1 MAVKLKT
8 KLTVGLIFLFLV
20 ILVFGILGIA
30 NINLLSRDADLIL
43 KDNYESIIY
52 GNNMLKA
59 LENIHNRKDALDL
72 FEVNL
77 KKQEANITEPG
88 EKELTE
94 EIRKNF
100 EELKADP
107 SDPSNY
113 GEIRQSVEQVLDLN
127 SAAIYRKN
135 TFAQDSARNAKR
147 WLAIIFTVLTLVSF
161 TFIFNLPGIVSGP
174 IQSLSDGI
182 KEIANKNYSKRI
194 YLKQKDELGDLA
206 LAFNSMAEKLDLYE
220 HSNMAKMQFEKSRIE
235 TIINQMRDGIIGLDA
250 NKNILFLNV
259 VAQKLMG
266 LKESDAI
273 GKYAPDVAIRNDL
286 MRKLLQTDADKKD
299 LKIYLDDKE
308 GFFNKDILDVTNNR
322 EVIGQV
328 IVLRNITLFH
338 ELNEAKTNFIATVSH
353 ELKTP
358 ISSIKM
364 SMQLLG
370 DQRTGPLTPDQ
381 EQLVN
386 SIGDDA
392 DRLLKITSELINM
405 AQVETGNIQFNLQP
419 TPVDAIV
426 DGALDAVQIQAQQK
440 NIAIKTVIPT
450 DKPQIRVDKE
460 KTTWVLI
467 NLLTN
472 AIKYSFESSSVE
484 IVVHSATD
492 RVEILVKDHG
502 RGIDEKYI
510 TRVFDRYFKVPGSQ
524 ERSRTGLGLAISKE
538 FIEAQGGKIWV
549 NSRIGEGSEFGF
561 SFVANGQH
569 P

>member
-1 MAVKLKT
+1 MAAKLKT
-8 KLTVGLIFLFLV
+8 KLTAGLAFLFGV
-20 ILVFGILGIA
+20 ILLFGILGTYY
-30 NINLLSRDADLIL
+30 INLLSRNADLIL
-43 KDNYESIIY
+43 KNNYESIRY

-59 LENIHNRKDALDL
+59 LETMNDKKDAFIN
-72 FEVNL
+72 FEQNL
-77 KKQEANITEPG
+77 AKQEANITEPG
-88 EKELTE
+88 EKELTD
-94 EIRKNF
+94 EIRRNF
-100 EELKADP
+100 EELKANP
-107 SDPSNY
+107 KDPSNY
-113 GEIRQSVEQVLDLN
+113 TEIRQSVHEVLDLN
-127 SAAIYRKN
+127 ASAIFRKN
-135 TFAQDSARNAKR
+135 AAAQEMAANAKR
-147 WLAIIFTVLTLVSF
+147 WLAIIFTILTLISF

-182 KEIANKNYSKRI
+182 KEIANKNYNKRI

-206 LAFNSMAEKLDLYE
+206 LAFNSMAEKLDHYE
-220 HSNMAKMQFEKSRIE
+220 HSNIAKMQFEKSRIE

-250 NKNILFLNV
+250 NRNILFLNV

-266 LKESDAI
+266 LKESDIA
-273 GKYAPDVAIRNDL
+273 GKYAPDVALKNDL

-299 LKIYLDDKE
+299 LKIYFDNKE
-308 GFFNKDILDVTNNR
+308 GFFNKDVLDVTNNN

-328 IVLRNITLFH
+328 IVLRNITIFH

-364 SMQLLG
+364 STRLLS
-370 DQRTGPLTPDQ
+370 DERTGPLAEDQ
-381 EQLVN
+381 KQLVN

-419 TPVDAIV
+419 TAVPPIIDDAM
-426 DGALDAVQIQAQQK
+426 DAVQVQAQQK
-440 NIAIKTVIPT
+440 NIS
-450 DKPQIRVDKE
+450 IRTNVGADTPMILADRE

-467 NLLTN
+467 NFLTN
-472 AIKYSFESSSVE
+472 AIKYSFESSFIE
-484 IVVHSATD
+484 LSAGVRKD
-492 RVEILVKDHG
+492 RVEVTVRDHG
-502 RGIDEKYI
+502 GGIEEKYL
-510 TRVFDRYFKVPGSQ
+510 TKVFDRFFKVPGSH

-561 SFVANGQH
+561 SFGLAS
-569 P
+569 

>member
-1 MAVKLKT
+1 MAAKLKT
-8 KLTVGLIFLFLV
+8 KLTTSLIFLFGV
-20 ILVFGILGIA
+20 ILLFGILGTY
-30 NINLLSRDADLIL
+30 NINLLSRNADLIL
-43 KDNYESIIY
+43 KDNYESIRY

-59 LENIHNRKDALDL
+59 LETMPGKKDAFSN
-72 FEVNL
+72 FEENL
-77 KKQEANITEPG
+77 RKQEANITEPG
-88 EKELTE
+88 EKEMTD

-107 SDPSNY
+107 QDPSNY
-113 GEIRQSVEQVLDLN
+113 AEIRQPIHEVLDLN
-127 SAAIYRKN
+127 ASAIYRKN
-135 TFAQDSARNAKR
+135 AAAQETAANAKR
-147 WLAIIFTVLTLVSF
+147 WLAIIFTILTMVSF
-161 TFIFNLPGIVSGP
+161 TFIFNLPGIISSP

-206 LAFNSMAEKLDLYE
+206 LAFNSMAEKLDNYE
-220 HSNMAKMQFEKSRIE
+220 HSNIAKMQFEKSRIE
-235 TIINQMRDGIIGLDA
+235 TIINQMRDGIIGLDE
-250 NKNILFLNV
+250 KRNILFLNV

-266 LKESDAI
+266 LKESDI
-273 GKYAPDVAIRNDL
+273 VGKYAPDVALKNDL

-308 GFFNKDILDVTNNR
+308 GFFNKDVLDVTNNK

-328 IVLRNITLFH
+328 IVLRNITIFH

-364 SMQLLG
+364 STRLLS
-370 DQRTGPLTPDQ
+370 DERTGPLTDDQ
-381 EQLVN
+381 KQLVN

-419 TPVDAIV
+419 TPIIPIV
-426 DGALDAVQIQAQQK
+426 DEAMDAVQVQAQQK
-440 NIAIKTVIPT
+440 NISIKTNIPAET
-450 DKPQIRVDKE
+450 PMIVADKE

-467 NLLTN
+467 NFLTN
-472 AIKYSFESSSVE
+472 AIKYSFESSAVE
-484 IVVHSATD
+484 ISANAGNGRLQITV
-492 RVEILVKDHG
+492 RDHG
-502 RGIDEKYI
+502 RGIDEKYLP
-510 TRVFDRYFKVPGSQ
+510 RVFDRYFKVPGSH

-561 SFVANGQH
+561 SFALAS
-569 P
+569 

>member
-1 MAVKLKT
+1 MAAKLKT
-8 KLTVGLIFLFLV
+8 KLTAGLIFLFGV
-20 ILVFGILGIA
+20 ILIFGILGTI

-43 KDNYESIIY
+43 KDNYKSIIY
-52 GNNMLKA
+52 CNNMLKA
-59 LENIHNRKDALDL
+59 LEDVGTHKDAMEK
-72 FEVNL
+72 FEENL
-77 KKQEANITEPG
+77 KNQEVNITEPG
-88 EKELTE
+88 EKEQTE

-107 SDPSNY
+107 KDPSNY
-113 GEIRQSVEQVLDLN
+113 SEIRQSILQVLDLN
-127 SAAIYRKN
+127 ASAIYRKN
-135 TFAQDSARNAKR
+135 MVAQDTARNAKR
-147 WLAIIFTVLTLVSF
+147 WLAIIFTILILISF
-161 TFIFNLPGIVSGP
+161 TFIFNLPGIISGP

-206 LAFNSMAEKLDLYE
+206 IAFNAMAEKLDLYE
-220 HSNMAKMQFEKSRIE
+220 HSNLAKMQFEKSRIE

-250 NKNILFLNV
+250 KKNILFLNV

-266 LKESDAI
+266 LKESDTV
-273 GKYAPDVAIRNDL
+273 GKYAPDIALKNDL
-286 MRKLLQTDADKKD
+286 MRKLLQTDGDKKD

-308 GFFNKDILDVTNNR
+308 GFFNKDILDVKNNQ

-328 IVLRNITLFH
+328 IVLRNITIFH

-364 SMQLLG
+364 SAQLLS
-370 DQRTGPLTPDQ
+370 DERTGPLAEDQ
-381 EQLVN
+381 KQLIN

-405 AQVETGNIQFNLQP
+405 AQVETGNIQFNLQT
-419 TPVDAIV
+419 TPVTAIV
-426 DGALDAVQIQAQQK
+426 EDALDAVQIQAQQK
-440 NIAIKTVIPT
+440 NISIKTTIAPET
-450 DKPQIRVDKE
+450 PLIHADKE
-460 KTTWVLI
+460 KTTWVMI

-472 AIKYSFESSSVE
+472 AIKYSFESSAIEIYAGPRNGHVE
-484 IVVHSATD
+484 VS
-492 RVEILVKDHG
+492 VKDHG
-502 RGIDEKYI
+502 RGIDEKYL

-549 NSRIGEGSEFGF
+549 HSQIGEGSEFGF
-561 SFVANGQH
+561 SFDKA
-569 P
+569 

>member
-8 KLTVGLIFLFLV
+8 KLTVGLVFLFIV
-20 ILVFGILGIA
+20 ILIFGILGTV

-43 KDNYESIIY
+43 KDNYKSILY
-52 GNNMLKA
+52 CNSMLKA
-59 LENIHNRKDALDL
+59 LETAGTRKDAMEK
-72 FEVNL
+72 FEENL
-77 KKQEANITEPG
+77 KNQETNITEPG
-88 EKELTE
+88 EKEQTE
-94 EIRKNF
+94 EIRRNF

-107 SDPSNY
+107 KDPSNY
-113 GEIRQSVEQVLDLN
+113 GEIRQSVYQVLDLN
-127 SAAIYRKN
+127 ASAIYRKN
-135 TFAQDSARNAKR
+135 MVAQETARNAKR
-147 WLAIIFTVLTLVSF
+147 WLAIIFTILILVSF
-161 TFIFNLPGIVSGP
+161 TFIFNLPGIISGP

-206 LAFNSMAEKLDLYE
+206 IAFNSMAEKLDLYE
-220 HSNMAKMQFEKSRIE
+220 HSNLAKMQFEKSRIE

-250 NKNILFLNV
+250 KKNILFLNV

-266 LKESDAI
+266 LKENEI
-273 GKYAPDVAIRNDL
+273 VGKYAPDIALKNDL
-286 MRKLLQTDADKKD
+286 MRKLLQTDGDKKD

-308 GFFNKDILDVTNNR
+308 GFFNKDILDVTNNK

-328 IVLRNITLFH
+328 IVLRNITIFH

-364 SMQLLG
+364 SAQLLS
-370 DQRTGPLTPDQ
+370 DERTGPLAEDQ
-381 EQLVN
+381 KQLIN

-405 AQVETGNIQFNLQP
+405 AQVETGNIQFNLQS
-419 TPVDAIV
+419 TPVTAIV
-426 DGALDAVQIQAQQK
+426 EDALDAVQIQAQQK
-440 NIAIKTVIPT
+440 NISIKTTISSGT
-450 DKPQIRVDKE
+450 AMIHADKE
-460 KTTWVLI
+460 KTTWVMI

-472 AIKYSFESSSVE
+472 AIKYSFESS
-484 IVVHSATD
+484 A
-492 RVEILVKDHG
+492 VEILVAPKNGRVEVLVRDHG
-502 RGIDEKYI
+502 RGIDEKYLA
-510 TRVFDRYFKVPGSQ
+510 RVFDRYFKVPGSQ

-549 NSRIGEGSEFGF
+549 QSQIGAGSEFGF
-561 SFVANGQH
+561 SFEAGS
-569 P
+569 

>member
-8 KLTVGLIFLFLV
+8 KLTAGLVFLFGV
-20 ILVFGILGIA
+20 ILLFGVLGTI

-43 KDNYESIIY
+43 KDNYNSIIY
-52 GNNMLKA
+52 CNDMMKA
-59 LENIHNRKDALDL
+59 LETVDVHKDAIDK
-72 FEVNL
+72 FEENL
-77 KKQEANITEPG
+77 KKQELNITEPG
-88 EKELTE
+88 EKDQTE
-94 EIRKNF
+94 EIRRNF

-107 SDPSNY
+107 KDPSNY
-113 GEIRQSVEQVLDLN
+113 IEIRQSIIQVLDLN
-127 SAAIYRKN
+127 ASAIYHKN
-135 TFAQDSARNAKR
+135 IVAQETARNAKR
-147 WLAIIFTVLTLVSF
+147 WLAIIFTILIMVSF
-161 TFIFNLPGIVSGP
+161 TFIFNLPGIISGP

-206 LAFNSMAEKLDLYE
+206 IAFNTMAEKLDLYE
-220 HSNMAKMQFEKSRIE
+220 HSNLAKMQFEKSRIE

-250 NKNILFLNV
+250 KKNILFLNE

-266 LKESDAI
+266 LKESDTI
-273 GKYAPDVAIRNDL
+273 GKYAPDIALKNDL

-308 GFFNKDILDVTNNR
+308 GFFNKDMLDVKNNQ

-328 IVLRNITLFH
+328 IVLRNITIFH

-364 SMQLLG
+364 SARLLT
-370 DQRTGPLTPDQ
+370 DERTGSLAEDQ
-381 EQLVN
+381 KQLIN

-392 DRLLKITSELINM
+392 ERLLKITSELINL
-405 AQVETGNIQFNLQP
+405 AQVETGNIQFNLQT
-419 TPVDAIV
+419 TPVKAIV
-426 DGALDAVQIQAQQK
+426 EDALDAVQIQAQQK
-440 NIAIKTVIPT
+440 NISIKTTIAADT
-450 DKPQIRVDKE
+450 PQIYADKE
-460 KTTWVLI
+460 KTTWVMI

-472 AIKYSFESSSVE
+472 AIKYSFESSAIEITAGPKNGHVE
-484 IVVHSATD
+484 L
-492 RVEILVKDHG
+492 LVRDHG
-502 RGIDEKYI
+502 RGIDEKYLA
-510 TRVFDRYFKVPGSQ
+510 RVFDRYFKVPGSQ

-549 NSRIGEGSEFGF
+549 NSQIGAGSEFGF
-561 SFVANGQH
+561 SFDTGS
-569 P
+569 